1 VARRESQS
9 RAGFL
14 NHDYVAAL
22 EEASARLVENGRM
35 TPSDAGRTDEEFYE
49 SERTALERL
58 SIEDAA
64 IKAADSSD
72 EREGEALKNSG
83 MSDW

>member
-1 VARRESQS
+1 
-9 RAGFL
+9 
-14 NHDYVAAL
+14 
-22 EEASARLVENGRM
+22 M